1 MISSEIIQRE
11 FPGLSGKTY
20 LNAGALSVAPQRAIQ
35 AMERMAAIASAQVD
49 ANSGQIWGEF
59 DAMLKSARQN
69 AAWLIKAEESE
80 IALAESTTRGM
91 TIAADAIPLAK
102 GDRVLLCDME
112 YPAVALPWVQKQQ
125 TVGIEIDV
133 VPNRNGEVRV
143 EDFAARIAPRTTV
156 IAISSVQWTSGYRC
170 DLAAMS
176 KLCRDHGIFLVVD
189 AIQQLG
195 AIPIDVKATPADFIA
210 CGGHKWL
217 NSPFGMGFL
226 YVNRDTMPRLN
237 PLTAGLMGTVPP
249 EGGWGAYLESPDA
262 QAVREYA
269 FLNEARRYE
278 VGGTTNFGGAAAL
291 GSSLSLIRELGKD
304 AIAEQVHTLTDRLV
318 AELARIGVR
327 VVTKLDREHRAG
339 IVSFDLGSAERNRKL
354 AKDLESK
361 KIVVSVRYSAGVGGV
376 RVCCQFYNSIE
387 DVDRLIE
394 GIRAYADR

>member
-1 MISSEIIQRE
+1 MIPSEIVERE
-11 FPGLSGKTY
+11 FHGLTGKAY
-20 LNAGALSVAPQRAIQ
+20 LNAGALSVAPQRATQ
-35 AMERMAAIASAQVD
+35 AMERMVAIASAQVD
-49 ANSGQIWGEF
+49 ANAGHIWGEF
-59 DAMLKSARQN
+59 DAMLKSGRRN
-69 AAWLIKAEESE
+69 AAWLINAEESE

-125 TVGIEIDV
+125 TVGVEIDV

-143 EDFAARIAPRTTV
+143 EDFAARVTARTRV

-170 DLAAMS
+170 DLGAMS

-195 AIPIDVKATPADFIA
+195 AIPLDVKATPADFIA

-217 NSPFGMGFL
+217 NSPFGVGFL
-226 YVNRDTMPRLN
+226 YVNRATMPRLN

-262 QAVREYA
+262 QAVREYE
-269 FLNEARRYE
+269 FLDEARKYE

-291 GSSLSLIRELGKD
+291 GASLSLTCELGKE
-304 AIAEQVHTLTDRLV
+304 AVAEQVHTLTDRLL
-318 AELARIGVR
+318 AELGRIGVR
-327 VVTKLDREHRAG
+327 IVTEVDRGHRAG
-339 IVSFDLGSAERNRKL
+339 IVAFDLGSVDRNQKL
-354 AKDLESK
+354 AKALEAK

-376 RVCCQFYNSIE
+376 RVCCHFYNSLE
-387 DVDRLIE
+387 DIDRLIE
-394 GIRAYADR
+394 AIQSVAA

>member
-1 MISSEIIQRE
+1 MIPSEIIQKE

-20 LNAGALSVAPQRAIQ
+20 LNAGALSVAPQRAIK
-35 AMERMAAIASAQVD
+35 AVERMIAIASTQVD
-49 ANSGQIWGEF
+49 AIAGHIWSEF
-59 DAMLKSARQN
+59 DAMLKSARRN
-69 AAWLIKAEESE
+69 AAWLINAEESE

-102 GDRVLLCDME
+102 GDRVLLSDME

-125 TVGIEIDV
+125 TLGVEIDV

-143 EDFAARIAPRTTV
+143 EDFAARITPRTKV

-170 DLAAMS
+170 DLGALS
-176 KLCRDHGIFLVVD
+176 ELCGDHGIFLVVD

-195 AIPIDVKATPADFIA
+195 AIPLDVKATPADFIA

-226 YVNRDTMPRLN
+226 YVNRETMPRLS

-249 EGGWGAYLESPDA
+249 EGGWGAYLESPEA
-262 QAVREYA
+262 QAVREYR
-269 FLNEARRYE
+269 FLDEARRYE

-291 GSSLSLIRELGKD
+291 GASLSVICDLGKD
-304 AIAEQVHTLTDRLV
+304 VVAEQVYTVTDHLV
-318 AELARIGVR
+318 AELARIGVQI
-327 VVTKLDREHRAG
+327 VTEVDRSHRAG
-339 IVSFDLGSAERNRKL
+339 IVAFDLGSADRNQKL
-354 AKDLESK
+354 AKVLEAK

-376 RVCCQFYNSIE
+376 RVCCHFYNSVE

-394 GIRAYADR
+394 AIQSFAA